1 MAQLSQISDIIEE
14 IKKQNENE
22 TKGQLSRLEI
32 IFMEILQVLKTNL
45 EDAKKRAALE
55 RTFQEE
61 KDYEDERKH
70 KQFIDVLKNFVS
82 MQPLQ
87 QLEEK
92 KETEKG
98 GGFLDLLKNFIKGL
112 VTSFT
117 KLIKRVFNLV
127 KKVAIFAL
135 LLSKKLISVFRN
147 IWKFMKA
154 IPWLKLIKHPNVIKF
169 LKGLRAGTPLAL
181 LLGGIYAGSELLNE
195 AVKRV
200 PDFSKIDY
208 KQAENVLISGNQRDI
223 EYFSNKLPS
232 EYVDRPELQSNEPD
246 ISSRTKLEL
255 YVRDAKKQRISDLQR
270 KFDREDTLSDK
281 EQAELNIL
289 QNEPIVPIVTPTQLP
304 NVPPRPAE
312 GGANARAN
320 AWDRKFGAT
329 HNRDGTPKKQT
340 ASQPLEQFNVS
351 PSTIGSGRGGEAEYV
366 DYLARQLESTGQ
378 TGAFFGGFRIASGK
392 KSDTS
397 EKTIHIGDTPPANQD
412 PNKLTYTEP
421 TSTAIHIGDT
431 PPANQDPNKL
441 TYAELKTDKKIPDDN
456 SYTMPLPSKPSV
468 RIEKNTHEKVI
479 SPEESLRRFI
489 NQNNA
494 LHLRNE
500 LKSMALEY
508 EELGRILKGTSN
520 QPIKPETTP
529 SPISQMLN
537 NATIAN
543 NDLVLR
549 NMFTIDDQVIN
560 NVSNNGR
567 TEVLPDTPMPVEAS
581 QRDDTYTLTTVL
593 NRYKKTYV

>member
-14 IKKQNENE
+14 IKKQNVNE

-45 EDAKKRAALE
+45 EDAKERAALE

-61 KDYEDERKH
+61 KDYEDERRH
-70 KQFIDVLKNFVS
+70 KEFVDVLKNFVS

-87 QLEEK
+87 QLDEK

-117 KLIKRVFNLV
+117 KLIKGVFNLV
-127 KKVAIFAL
+127 KKVASFAL
-135 LLSKKLISVFRN
+135 LLSKKIISVFRN

-181 LLGGIYAGSELLNE
+181 LLGGIYAGRELLSE
-195 AVKRV
+195 AVKRM

-208 KQAENVLISGNQRDI
+208 KQAENALRSGNQRDI

-232 EYVDRPELQSNEPD
+232 EYVERPELGPNEPD
-246 ISSRTKLEL
+246 VPAKTKLEL
-255 YVRDAKKQRISDLQR
+255 YVRDAKKQRMSDLQR
-270 KFDREDTLSDK
+270 KFDREGTLSDE
-281 EQAELNIL
+281 EQAELNSL
-289 QNEPIVPIVTPTQLP
+289 QNEPIVPIVTQTQLP
-304 NVPPRPAE
+304 RVSPRPAE
-312 GGANARAN
+312 GGSNARAIV
-320 AWDRKFGAT
+320 WDRKYGAT
-329 HNRDGTPKKQT
+329 HNRDGTPKTQT
-340 ASQPLEQFNVS
+340 TSQPVEQFNVT
-351 PSTIGSGRGGEAEYV
+351 PSSIGSGRGGEAEYV
-366 DYLARQLESTGQ
+366 DYLARKLESTGQ
-378 TGAFFGGFRIASGK
+378 TGAVFGNYPIAGRRS
-392 KSDTS
+392 
-397 EKTIHIGDTPPANQD
+397 I
-412 PNKLTYTEP
+412 
-421 TSTAIHIGDT
+421 STAAPVTPEKPAVAAASAKPMIREGD
-431 PPANQDPNKL
+431 A
-441 TYAELKTDKKIPDDN
+441 
-456 SYTMPLPSKPSV
+456 YTMPMPGEAKSEPAAV
-468 RIEKNTHEKVI
+468 RIERNAYDMKT
-479 SPEESLRRFI
+479 SPEESLRQFI
-489 NQNNA
+489 NQNKA

-500 LKSMALEY
+500 LKSMSLEY
-508 EELGRILKGTSN
+508 EELGRILKGTST

-549 NMFTIDDQVIN
+549 NMFTMDNQVLN

-567 TEVLPDTPMPVEAS
+567 TEVLPDTPMSVEAS

-593 NRYKKTYV
+593 NRYKKAYV

>member
-14 IKKQNENE
+14 IKKQNVNE

-61 KDYEDERKH
+61 KDYEDERRH
-70 KQFIDVLKNFVS
+70 KEFVDVLKNFVS

-87 QLEEK
+87 QLDEK

-117 KLIKRVFNLV
+117 KLIKGVFNLV
-127 KKVAIFAL
+127 KKVASFAL
-135 LLSKKLISVFRN
+135 LLSKKIISVFRN

-181 LLGGIYAGSELLNE
+181 LLGGIYAGSELLSE
-195 AVKRV
+195 AVKRM

-208 KQAENVLISGNQRDI
+208 KQAENALRFGNQRDI
-223 EYFSNKLPS
+223 EYFSNELPP
-232 EYVDRPELQSNEPD
+232 EYIERPELGPNEPD
-246 ISSRTKLEL
+246 VPAKTKLEL
-255 YVRDAKKQRISDLQR
+255 YVRDSKKQRMSDLQR
-270 KFDREDTLSDK
+270 KFDREGTLSDE
-281 EQAELNIL
+281 EQAELNSL
-289 QNEPIVPIVTPTQLP
+289 QNEPIVPIVTQTQLP
-304 NVPPRPAE
+304 RVSPRPAE
-312 GGANARAN
+312 GGSNARAIV
-320 AWDRKFGAT
+320 WDRKYGAT
-329 HNRDGTPKKQT
+329 HNRDGTPKTQT
-340 ASQPLEQFNVS
+340 TSQPVEQFNVT
-351 PSTIGSGRGGEAEYV
+351 PSKIGSGRGGEAVYV

-378 TGAFFGGFRIASGK
+378 TGAVFGNYPNAGRRSISTAAPV
-392 KSDTS
+392 TS
-397 EKTIHIGDTPPANQD
+397 EKPAVPAASAKPMIREGDA
-412 PNKLTYTEP
+412 
-421 TSTAIHIGDT
+421 
-431 PPANQDPNKL
+431 
-441 TYAELKTDKKIPDDN
+441 
-456 SYTMPLPSKPSV
+456 YTMPMPGEAKSEPAAV
-468 RIEKNTHEKVI
+468 RIERNAYDMKT
-479 SPEESLRRFI
+479 SPEESLRQFI
-489 NQNNA
+489 NQNKA

-500 LKSMALEY
+500 LKSMSLEY
-508 EELGRILKGTSN
+508 EELGRILKGTST

-549 NMFTIDDQVIN
+549 NMFTMDNQVLN

-567 TEVLPDTPMPVEAS
+567 TEVLPDTPMSVEAS

-593 NRYKKTYV
+593 NRYKKAYV